1 MVEPCLRMFSFLK
14 KTFLHF
20 LCSMVCRYAWIQGFH
35 YANICVITG
44 VTFSGMREMILW
56 WLNTLI
62 INFFEPM
69 FVWVWLW
76 TPSCFVHFL
85 SHHFVQTYSFIGL
98 LFTFIIFCQ
107 LCLCFLNFAF
117 SPKYWKYVTVSGVS
131 YCTWNSPSVIFL
143 ANIHNYTINK
153 DWRQKTTL
161 FRIQKEII
169 ATKKAT

>member
-1 MVEPCLRMFSFLK
+1 MVEPCLRMFPFLK

-56 WLNTLI
+56 WLNILI

-76 TPSCFVHFL
+76 TPFL
-85 SHHFVQTYSFIGL
+85 FCSLFITPLCSNVLFHWSPFYVYYFLPVMSLFFKFCIFPQVLKICYSVRCIL
-98 LFTFIIFCQ
+98 LYLEFSFSY
-107 LCLCFLNFAF
+107 FL
-117 SPKYWKYVTVSGVS
+117 G
-131 YCTWNSPSVIFL
+131 
-143 ANIHNYTINK
+143 
-153 DWRQKTTL
+153 
-161 FRIQKEII
+161 E
-169 ATKKAT
+169 